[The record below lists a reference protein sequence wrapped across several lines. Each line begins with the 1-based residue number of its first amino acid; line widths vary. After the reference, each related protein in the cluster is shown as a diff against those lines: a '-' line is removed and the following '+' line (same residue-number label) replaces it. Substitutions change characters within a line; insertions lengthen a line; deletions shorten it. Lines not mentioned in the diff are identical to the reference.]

1 MPRWERYTNGWL
13 LKQHHPK
20 YCTSG
25 TSLNHVF
32 FLPQIY
38 LPRQSPLKYNLSG
51 RFMTIKLRLYSDVK
65 QSNSHAKQLPGVG
78 ELVMKG

>member
-1 MPRWERYTNGWL
+1 MLGEIH
-13 LKQHHPK
+13 KQVALETTPHPK

-25 TSLNHVF
+25 TSLNHHF

-38 LPRQSPLKYNLSG
+38 LLRQSLLKYNLNS
-51 RFMTIKLRLYSDVK
+51 RFMTIKLCLYSNAK
-65 QSNSHAKQLPGVG
+65 QSNSHAKQLPGAG

>member
-1 MPRWERYTNGWL
+1 MRGEMHKRVTL
-13 LKQHHPK
+13 ETTSHPK

-25 TSLNHVF
+25 TSLSHVF

-38 LPRQSPLKYNLSG
+38 LLRQSPLKYNLGS
-51 RFMTIKLRLYSDVK
+51 RFMTIKLCLYSNVK